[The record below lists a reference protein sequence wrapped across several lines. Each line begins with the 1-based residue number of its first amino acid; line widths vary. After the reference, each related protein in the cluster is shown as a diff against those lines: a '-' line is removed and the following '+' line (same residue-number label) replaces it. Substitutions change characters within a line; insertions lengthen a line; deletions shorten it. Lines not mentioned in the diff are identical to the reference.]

1 MKTDD
6 SYDEPTTMMDLTLE
20 TIFTEYTDYAL
31 SLLEQDLEP
40 DEVLS
45 RLTRFAESRRPEIVA
60 SLKADFDPLFV
71 V

>member
-1 MKTDD
+1 MKTAN
-6 SYDEPTTMMDLTLE
+6 SSDEPVSMLE
-20 TIFTEYTDYAL
+20 VTFDAILDEYTDYAI

-45 RLTRFAESRRPEIVA
+45 RLTRFAQSRRPEIIA